1 MPKAAKLPEVYDIQ
15 AWRVGTLLRYA
26 RMYRLSTLNTSNKM
40 KETNVNHEKN
50 RSIPGKTHK
59 TTGEKQQ
66 WHEQYENR
74 TRRSTGR
81 MDAKVVPENGE
92 LQAR

>member
-1 MPKAAKLPEVYDIQ
+1 
-15 AWRVGTLLRYA
+15 
-26 RMYRLSTLNTSNKM
+26 M

-66 WHEQYENR
+66 WHEQSENR